1 MCMVWWKFI
10 LSFNL
15 LLLILP
21 WNERKWCV
29 HTEQHKGSSVLP
41 SLCQASPYQSYCGR
55 LIGSQLG
62 LLWGSDAWQLKWNGR
77 HDVHLVTERAAFLD
91 KSQSYLCDCKS
102 RCARFGINLYPKV
115 EWAFDWPE
123 VRKVAEDT
131 QARVMMAFNLQLH
144 CLAKFLFHF
153 LLLCQ
158 FSVMLL
164 RSGCVDSLK
173 VCVSRSCF
181 ILALCEVNSSSQ

>member
-77 HDVHLVTERAAFLD
+77 RDVHSVTERAALSD

-102 RCARFGINLYPKV
+102 RCTRFGINLYPKV

-144 CLAKFLFHF
+144 CLAKFFFHF
-153 LLLCQ
+153 LLLCH
-158 FSVMLL
+158 FSVMLWMAWMRWQL
-164 RSGCVDSLK
+164 TSL
-173 VCVSRSCF
+173 CS
-181 ILALCEVNSSSQ
+181 